1 MPFIHNNVLPWRL
14 SSDEPVDC
22 TRFGVWLTMRCY
34 PIKLV
39 SRSDG
44 SVAHGG
50 TDGSQTRR
58 WRKADSNSWS
68 PCRQSAI
75 SHIPPVAH
83 DARCAGKHRRLAGP
97 DEDAGN
103 DELPEAPDQ
112 SSRRLGE
119 RPDEQAEAQQAARTN
134 AVRQRPA
141 RKLAESVRPEERRN
155 GGGSG
160 WYIRADA
167 DWGWILGRRAAMDFR

>member
-1 MPFIHNNVLPWRL
+1 MAGPGTCASRT
-14 SSDEPVDC
+14 SSVRPDRDA
-22 TRFGVWLTMRCY
+22 RD
-34 PIKLV
+34 
-39 SRSDG
+39 SRTER
-44 SVAHGG
+44 GG
-50 TDGSQTRR
+50 AVPD
-58 WRKADSNSWS
+58 